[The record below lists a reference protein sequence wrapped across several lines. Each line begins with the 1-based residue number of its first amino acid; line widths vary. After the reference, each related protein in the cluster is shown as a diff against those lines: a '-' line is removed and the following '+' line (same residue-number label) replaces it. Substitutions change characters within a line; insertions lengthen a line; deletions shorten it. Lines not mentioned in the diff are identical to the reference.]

1 MKSWSAWSVDR
12 EDAAKLQQST
22 SVEQQDAAQ
31 EIEAEI
37 GAISDTLMKTLTLYE
52 LAALQKLQ
60 RATLRQWV
68 KRQGELVETSIS
80 EQTDRMRSNLVN
92 AVAGAVEP
100 LLKDVIEKKAI
111 DDFCDVM
118 ERAATRSVFENSII
132 SVPARLHAALQEELL
147 KRGLKLEAKE
157 SAEEEIS
164 VASGDTHIETKIG
177 SVVEELNGVL
187 QQ

>member
-12 EDAAKLQQST
+12 EDAARLQKSN
-22 SVEQQDAAQ
+22 SVEQLDAAG
-31 EIEAEI
+31 EFEAEI

-80 EQTDRMRSNLVN
+80 EQAARLRSNLVN

-100 LLKDVIEKKAI
+100 LLKEVIEKKAI

-118 ERAATRSVFENSII
+118 EKAASRSIFENSII
-132 SVPARLHAALQEELL
+132 SVPARLHAALQEELQ

-157 SAEEEIS
+157 SGEEEIS
-164 VASGDTHIETKIG
+164 VAMGDTHIETRIG

>member
-80 EQTDRMRSNLVN
+80 QQTDRMRANLVN

-100 LLKDVIEKKAI
+100 LLKEVIEK
-111 DDFCDVM
+111 
-118 ERAATRSVFENSII
+118 N
-132 SVPARLHAALQEELL
+132 
-147 KRGLKLEAKE
+147 
-157 SAEEEIS
+157 
-164 VASGDTHIETKIG
+164 KIR
-177 SVVEELNGVL
+177 VE
-187 QQ
+187 